1 MTSVISES
9 EDIEIASAENKSTEV
24 TTTESNETIPTN
36 KKRKVGNL
44 YSWVFKEGHFIKD
57 DSLPRKNLNN

>member
-9 EDIEIASAENKSTEV
+9 EDIEIASAENESTEV
-24 TTTESNETIPTN
+24 TTTESNETIPAN

-44 YSWVFKEGHFIKD
+44 HS
-57 DSLPRKNLNN
+57 